1 MTTAWLFPG
10 QGSQHIGMGRSLAER
25 FPDLWETAD
34 RILGYSV
41 RDQCLSGAAP
51 GLTDTRHVQ
60 PALFVVNAL
69 THLAHQADHPRP
81 QWIAGH
87 SLGEYNA
94 LLAAGCFDFAT
105 GVRLVQRRGEIM
117 SEGSPGGGMLAVI
130 GDSATAIAESLAEPD
145 LAGLDVANRNSATQL
160 VLSGPVVLLERAA
173 ATVTHR
179 KLGRAIPLRVSAPFH
194 SRYMSAAA
202 ERFARF
208 LETVDFTDPEIP
220 VMANVT
226 GRPYPP
232 GGVADLLVEQ
242 LAGPVR
248 WWESMSHLIGEG
260 VTEIAELGPGTVLT
274 GLWRQAVDV
283 PYRDESD
290 TGGRAEEPGAAA
302 DTGRPPPGPPE
313 VDRSR
318 RPKRPVAPPAAV
330 ASAVSRGSAPGAT
343 DLGSAAF
350 RRDYG
355 LRYAYLAGSMFQGI
369 ASTDLVARMSRA
381 GLLGFF
387 GAGGLNPSEVDAA
400 ITRLRTELGDDGR
413 FGMNLLATPDDPQ
426 AERALVRRYLERDVR
441 YIEASGYTGVT
452 AGVVHLRFSGAGHSP
467 GGSPIARHLIA
478 KVSRPEVAEAF
489 TAPPPD
495 RLLRQLVDEGALSP
509 TEAEIASTL
518 PVAGDLCVEADSG
531 GHTDGGN
538 PYVLLPAL
546 IRLRDRR
553 MREHRYPIGI
563 RVGAA
568 GGLGSPEA
576 VAAAFL
582 LGADFVLTGS
592 VNQATPQADTSDVVK
607 DMLAALDVQDTE
619 YAPAGDM
626 FELGARVQVVRRGTL
641 FAARANKLYQLYRRH
656 DGLDDIDEATRAQL
670 EKRYFGRTVADVW
683 EETVAHLRG
692 RRDADL
698 DRADRDP
705 KFRMALVFRWYLART
720 NRWARDGVLDKKAN
734 FQIHCGPALGDFN
747 RVVAETP
754 MADWRRRDVDAVAEL
769 LMTGAARILD
779 RGRMDQRS

>member
-25 FPDLWETAD
+25 FPELWETAD

-41 RDQCLSGAAP
+41 RDQCLTGAAP

-69 THLAHQADHPRP
+69 THLAYRADHPEP

-105 GVRLVQRRGEIM
+105 GVRLVKHRGEIM
-117 SEGSPGGGMLAVI
+117 SQDSPGGGMLAVI
-130 GDSATAIAESLAEPD
+130 GASASAVAESLAAPD
-145 LAGLDVANRNSATQL
+145 LAGLDIANRNSATQL
-160 VLSGPVVLLERAA
+160 VLSGPVALLERAA

-179 KLGRAIPLRVSAPFH
+179 KRGRAIPLRVSAPFH
-194 SRYMSAAA
+194 SRYMAGAA

-208 LETVDFTDPEIP
+208 LETVDFADPRIP
-220 VMANVT
+220 VVANVT

-232 GGVADLLVEQ
+232 GAVADLLARQ
-242 LAGPVR
+242 LAAPVR
-248 WWESMSHLIGEG
+248 WWESMSHLLGLG
-260 VTEIAELGPGTVLT
+260 VTEAVELGPGTVLT
-274 GLWRQAVDV
+274 GLWRQAADE
-283 PYRDESD
+283 PYRHESGTGERVDPPSATEADEPLPVP
-290 TGGRAEEPGAAA
+290 TVAA
-302 DTGRPPPGPPE
+302 DRPGPPRHLVPE
-313 VDRSR
+313 
-318 RPKRPVAPPAAV
+318 PPAAT
-330 ASAVSRGSAPGAT
+330 SATPIRSAPEAA

-350 RRDYG
+350 RWDYG

-369 ASTDLVARMSRA
+369 ASTELVARMSRA

-387 GAGGLNPSEVDAA
+387 GAGGLSLPEVDAA
-400 ITRLRTELGDDGR
+400 IARLRTELGDGGR

-426 AERALVRRYLERDVR
+426 AERALVRRYLEQDIQ

-452 AGVVHLRFSGAGHSP
+452 AGVIHLRFGGARRQP
-467 GGSPIARHLIA
+467 DGSPTARHLIA

-495 RLLRQLVDEGALSP
+495 RLLRQLVDEKALSA
-509 TEAEIASTL
+509 TEAEIAATM

-546 IRLRDRR
+546 IRLRDRC
-553 MREHRYPIGI
+553 MSQHRYPVGI

-592 VNQATPQADTSDVVK
+592 VNQATPQADTSDAVK

-626 FELGARVQVVRRGTL
+626 FELGARVQVVRKGTL
-641 FAARANKLYQLYRRH
+641 FAARANKLYQLYRQH
-656 DGLDDIDEATRAQL
+656 DGLDDIDEATRALL
-670 EKRYFGRTVADVW
+670 EKRYFGRTIADVW
-683 EETVAHLRG
+683 DETAAHLRG

-705 KFRMALVFRWYLART
+705 KYRMALVFRWYLART
-720 NRWARDGVLDKKAN
+720 NRWARDGVTDQKVN

-747 RVVAETP
+747 RVVADTP
-754 MADWRRRDVDAVAEL
+754 MTDWRRRDVDAVAEL

-779 RGRMDQRS
+779 RGRMDHRS